1 MKKIALIIG
10 SMIAGGIISAAGFT
24 WFAKAEPPAEKTST
38 AERKILFWYDPM
50 YPNTRFDKP
59 GKSPFMDMDL
69 VPKYA
74 DEESSASG
82 VRIDPTQTQNL
93 RVKTATVTRGPL
105 TFAQSF
111 PANVSYNEYQYAIVQ
126 ARAAGFIDKVYPLTV
141 GDKVQKGAPLLDLT
155 IPDWVEA
162 QSEYLLLR
170 ETGGTATQTE
180 GILERLRLAGM
191 PEADIRRLI
200 ATQKIQTR
208 FTLKAP
214 IDGVITAFDL
224 RAGMNIAKDN
234 VVAKIQGMD
243 PVWVTAAIPESIA
256 WLVKDASQFTLTVPA
271 RPDKTL
277 TIRKWTLLPGVDAA
291 TRTLQLRLEVDNA
304 DEALKPGMNAW
315 LQLNTASEPMLLIP
329 SQALIDTGSEQ
340 RVITVDADGR
350 FVPKRVA
357 VFQASQGVTALR
369 SLQDWFLKYE
379 LKTIPDV
386 AEVASVG
393 GVVKEYQVVIDP
405 QRLAQ
410 YGISLAEVKS
420 ALDASNQEAGGSS
433 IELAEAEYMVRAS
446 GYLQTLDDFNHI
458 VLKASENGVPVYLRD
473 VAKIQVGPEMRRGIA
488 ELNGEVVGGVV
499 ILRSGK
505 NAREVIAA
513 VKDKLET
520 LKSSLPEGVE
530 IVTTYDRSQL
540 IDRAIDNLSGKLL
553 EEFIVVAVV
562 CALFLWHV
570 RSALVAIISLPLGLC
585 IAFIVMHFQ
594 GLNANIMSLGGIAIA
609 VGAMV
614 DAAIVMIENAHKRLE
629 EWQHQHPDATLDNKT
644 RWQVITNAS
653 VEVGPALFIS
663 LLIITLSFIPIFTLE
678 GQEGRLF
685 GPLAFTK
692 TYAMAGAALLAI
704 VVIPILMGYWIRGK
718 IPPESSNPLNRFL
731 IRVYHPLLLK
741 VLHWPKTTLLVAAL
755 SVLTVLWPLNK
766 VGGEFLPQINE
777 GDLLYMPSTL
787 PGISA
792 AEAASMLQKTDK
804 LIMSVPEVARVFGK
818 TGKAETATDS
828 APLEMV
834 ETTIQLKP
842 QEQWRPGMTMDK
854 IIEELDNT
862 VRLPGLANLWV
873 PPIRNR
879 IDMLST
885 GIKSP
890 IGIKVSGTVL
900 ADIDAMAEQIEEV
913 ARTVPGVASALAERL
928 EGGRYINVEIN
939 REKAARYG
947 MTVADVQL
955 FVTSAVGGAMV
966 GETVEGIARY
976 PINLRYPQSWRDS
989 PQALRQLP
997 ILTPMKQ
1004 QITLADVA
1012 DVKVSTGPSMLKTE
1026 NARPTSWIYIDARD
1040 RDMVSVV
1047 HDLQKAIAEKV
1058 QLKPGTSV
1066 AFSGQFELLERANH
1080 KLKLMVPMTL
1090 MIIFVLLYLAF
1101 RRVGEALLI
1110 ISSVPFALVG
1120 GIWLLWWMGFHL
1132 SVATGTGFIAL
1143 AGVAAEF
1150 GVVMLMYL
1158 RHAIEAEPSLNNPQ
1172 TFSEQKLDEA
1182 LHHGAVLRV
1191 RPKAMTV
1198 AVIIAGLLP
1207 ILWGTGAGSEVM
1219 SRIAAPMIG
1228 GMITAPLLSL
1238 FIIPAAYKLMWLHR
1252 HRVRK

>member
-1 MKKIALIIG
+1 MIEWIIRRSVANRFLVLMGALFLSIWGTWTIINTPVDALPDL
-10 SMIAGGIISAAGFT
+10 SDVQVII
-24 WFAKAEPPAEKTST
+24 KTS
-38 AERKILFWYDPM
+38 
-50 YPNTRFDKP
+50 YPGQAPQIVEN
-59 GKSPFMDMDL
+59 
-69 VPKYA
+69 
-74 DEESSASG
+74 
-82 VRIDPTQTQNL
+82 Q
-93 RVKTATVTRGPL
+93 VT
-105 TFAQSF
+105 
-111 PANVSYNEYQYAIVQ
+111 
-126 ARAAGFIDKVYPLTV
+126 YPLTTTMLSV
-141 GDKVQKGAPLLDLT
+141 PGAKTVRGFSQFGDSYVYVIFEDGTDPYWARSRVL
-155 IPDWVEA
+155 
-162 QSEYLLLR
+162 EYLNQVQGKLPAGVSAELGPDA
-170 ETGGTATQTE
+170 TGVGWIYEYALVDRS
-180 GILERLRLAGM
+180 GKHDLA
-191 PEADIRRLI
+191 D
-200 ATQKIQTR
+200 
-208 FTLKAP
+208 
-214 IDGVITAFDL
+214 
-224 RAGMNIAKDN
+224 
-234 VVAKIQGMD
+234 
-243 PVWVTAAIPESIA
+243 
-256 WLVKDASQFTLTVPA
+256 
-271 RPDKTL
+271 
-277 TIRKWTLLPGVDAA
+277 
-291 TRTLQLRLEVDNA
+291 
-304 DEALKPGMNAW
+304 
-315 LQLNTASEPMLLIP
+315 
-329 SQALIDTGSEQ
+329 
-340 RVITVDADGR
+340 
-350 FVPKRVA
+350 
-357 VFQASQGVTALR
+357 LR

-473 VAKIQVGPEMRRGIA
+473 VAKVQIGPEMRRGIA
-488 ELNGEVVGGVV
+488 ELNGEGEVAGGVV

-553 EEFIVVAVV
+553 EE
-562 CALFLWHV
+562 
-570 RSALVAIISLPLGLC
+570 
-585 IAFIVMHFQ
+585 
-594 GLNANIMSLGGIAIA
+594 
-609 VGAMV
+609 
-614 DAAIVMIENAHKRLE
+614 
-629 EWQHQHPDATLDNKT
+629 WQHQHPDATLDNKT
-644 RWQVITNAS
+644 RWQVITDAS

-842 QEQWRPGMTMDK
+842 QDQWRPGMTMDK

-1182 LHHGAVLRV
+1182 LYHGAVLRV